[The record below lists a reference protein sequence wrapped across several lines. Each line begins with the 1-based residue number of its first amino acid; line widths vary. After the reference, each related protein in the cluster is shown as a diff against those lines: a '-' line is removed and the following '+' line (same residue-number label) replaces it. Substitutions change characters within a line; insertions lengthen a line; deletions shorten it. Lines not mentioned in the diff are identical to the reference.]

1 MQRSKGANQD
11 VVELASDDE
20 MIQISSDEEDE
31 SWFQS
36 KSATPRQTVK
46 LDKGKGKLVEAD
58 GAGTGDEE
66 VEDGDYGDGNGGD
79 GDVSGEL

>member
-1 MQRSKGANQD
+1 
-11 VVELASDDE
+11 
-20 MIQISSDEEDE
+20 MIQISSNKEDK

-58 GAGTGDEE
+58 GARTGDKE
-66 VEDGDYGDGNGGD
+66 VKDSDYSDGNKGD